1 MKQTSRSSSPRKREA
16 RPQSKVERAT
26 GSMRTDHIIADGGYP
41 PEAMRA
47 LEVVFLLAMLYML
60 VVWAVV

>member
-1 MKQTSRSSSPRKREA
+1 
-16 RPQSKVERAT
+16 
-26 GSMRTDHIIADGGYP
+26 MRTDHIIADGGYP

-47 LEVVFLLAMLYML
+47 LENVFLLAMLYML